1 LRSKNVGTSNR
12 NAGERP
18 AHRKSKDSLAMT
30 IIQGLVDP
38 KVNLRFVGGKADG
51 KLVNIPAL
59 LYLCFKNDEV

>member
-1 LRSKNVGTSNR
+1 
-12 NAGERP
+12 
-18 AHRKSKDSLAMT
+18 MT
-30 IIQGLVDP
+30 IIQGLVGP